1 MEHKMLLNE
10 LLMDV
15 KIFELTKLLFER
27 TTPKDE
33 QNNNIVK
40 SWSKKLGM
48 TYDELH
54 AVWDKAKEKV
64 GSETNYFAIV
74 GAFKKMVTSLEG
86 VTKKKLQDDGNAT
99 FGYKVRTRQ
108 TMDQLLDDKPAPKST
123 KPGEVKK
130 VKAKLSEINAKMRE
144 IKLKANNT
152 PAQKARN
159 KKSLEELRIK
169 KKELQNSIK

>member
-1 MEHKMLLNE
+1 MKLNDMLFEVSFL
-10 LLMDV
+10 
-15 KIFELTKLLFER
+15 ELTQTLFEKK
-27 TTPKDE
+27 TTETSEDD

-54 AVWDKAKEKV
+54 AVWDKAKEQV

-74 GAFKKMVTSLEG
+74 GAFKKMVTSLKG
-86 VTKKKLQDDGNAT
+86 VTKKALQDGGNAK
-99 FGYKVRTRQ
+99 FAYKVRTQ
-108 TMDQLLDDKPAPKST
+108 QSMDQLMDDKPAPKSV

-130 VKAKLSEINAKMRE
+130 AKAKITDIHAKMRDVKAKP
-144 IKLKANNT
+144 NNT

-159 KKSLEELRIK
+159 KKTLEELRAK
-169 KKELQNSIK
+169 KKEIQASIK